1 MASKESSGGS
11 GVFTKLSNK
20 MKGLFSSSSSSEPKM
35 IISKPT
41 GFRHLNHVKADDRS
55 STGFT
60 GLPDSMR
67 TVLKASGITKEDTQA
82 NADAVL
88 DVLSFHMEGGAEG
101 LKPKPMKALP
111 TAEQSSQAIT
121 AAANVKNEDYK
132 TKYSGMKQLGSG
144 ASGVVYSATD
154 NATGRTVALK
164 LAPLADL
171 KHLLNEMGLQALSRH
186 KNIVQYND
194 AYVSASEV
202 CIVME
207 LVDGGCLTDIIMD
220 MEPWPEPM
228 IAYVCKESLEAL
240 DFLHKDRRM
249 HRDIKSDNILVSK
262 TGEIK
267 IADFGFAVNL
277 TSEQDKRKSVV
288 GTPYW
293 MAPELIRGQEY
304 DEKVDVWSMGITA
317 MEMAELEPPYL
328 DEPPLRALLM
338 ITTNG
343 TPKFKSPQT
352 WSAEFKDYV
361 SKSCDVEMATRPS
374 CATLLRHPFMGKA
387 STENEFKAFCAA
399 RFASKE

>member
-1 MASKESSGGS
+1 
-11 GVFTKLSNK
+11 
-20 MKGLFSSSSSSEPKM
+20 
-35 IISKPT
+35 
-41 GFRHLNHVKADDRS
+41 
-55 STGFT
+55 
-60 GLPDSMR
+60 
-67 TVLKASGITKEDTQA
+67 
-82 NADAVL
+82 
-88 DVLSFHMEGGAEG
+88 
-101 LKPKPMKALP
+101 
-111 TAEQSSQAIT
+111 
-121 AAANVKNEDYK
+121 
-132 TKYSGMKQLGSG
+132 MKQLGSG

-154 NATGRTVALK
+154 NATGRTVSLK

-288 GTPYW
+288 GEASIQIFTSLHFTSP
-293 MAPELIRGQEY
+293 LFILLHF
-304 DEKVDVWSMGITA
+304 ITFH
-317 MEMAELEPPYL
+317 LL
-328 DEPPLRALLM
+328 LRAL
-338 ITTNG
+338 
-343 TPKFKSPQT
+343 
-352 WSAEFKDYV
+352 YV
-361 SKSCDVEMATRPS
+361 SFISPIE
-374 CATLLRHPFMGKA
+374 
-387 STENEFKAFCAA
+387 
-399 RFASKE
+399 